1 MEHNQGRHL
10 PSNIGGAWDI
20 RKGEQEKGRKEE
32 QGEKEKEKKEKR
44 ETLGKANWCL
54 HVWWGLS
61 LQSLYPIGAPV
72 QNKLSICSV

>member
-32 QGEKEKEKKEKR
+32 QGEKEKEKKEKKR
-44 ETLGKANWCL
+44 KEKHWERQT
-54 HVWWGLS
+54 
-61 LQSLYPIGAPV
+61 GAYMFGGA
-72 QNKLSICSV
+72 